1 MKKKNIK
8 EILILQDEVDDLF
21 FKAMGSKDFD
31 EFEYYRQLIMV
42 SIDAIREMQKE

>member
-1 MKKKNIK
+1 MKRKYLR
-8 EILILQDEVDDLF
+8 EILNLQDEIDEF
-21 FKAMGSKDFD
+21 FIKAMLSKDLD